1 MGRRVAV
8 SHARFFAPL
17 TSQHGVLKKAGSMMA
32 IEIKKRRI
40 RSLKPREEECP
51 TCKDLRARIEELEVK
66 IEERKVI
73 EKAKWILVKQKGIS
87 EEEAHELL
95 RNTARF
101 GQKKLSDIA
110 SNLVIG
116 EKILSGCF
124 PEGWN
129 QR

>member
-1 MGRRVAV
+1 
-8 SHARFFAPL
+8 
-17 TSQHGVLKKAGSMMA
+17 MA

-51 TCKDLRARIEELEVK
+51 TCKDLRARIDELETK

-87 EEEAHELL
+87 EEEALELL

-101 GQKKLSDIA
+101 NQKKLGDIA
-110 SNLVIG
+110 QNLVIG